1 MQHEF
6 YEDVTNETIDA
17 FSELEVDAEPI
28 VEVEEPVVDEIATEE
43 VLMHVEPEVL
53 TGVVL
58 TRYPVTAYNKH
69 SHVLVYD
76 RGDCLV
82 QTYCADY
89 DGSGYFEA
97 E

>member
-6 YEDVTNETIDA
+6 YEDVTDETLEA
-17 FSELEVDAEPI
+17 FGELEVEVEPIAEP
-28 VEVEEPVVDEIATEE
+28 EEPVVEDVAPD
-43 VLMHVEPEVL
+43 VDPAPVESEVL

-58 TRYPVTAYNKH
+58 QRYPVTAYNKY

-82 QTYCADY
+82 QTHCADY